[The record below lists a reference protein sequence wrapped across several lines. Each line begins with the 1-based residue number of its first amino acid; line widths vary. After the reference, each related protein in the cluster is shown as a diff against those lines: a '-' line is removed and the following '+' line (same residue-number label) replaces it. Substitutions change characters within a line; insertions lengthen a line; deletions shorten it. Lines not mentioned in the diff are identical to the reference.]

1 MSFANA
7 MLARRLS
14 ETDFLFPHIMRHTN
28 IGQVLKESFFQSLRA
43 FANITF
49 FKRMGT

>member
-14 ETDFLFPHIMRHTN
+14 EPDFLFEHIMRHTN
-28 IGQVLKESFFQSLRA
+28 IGQVETRRVFSEQA
-43 FANITF
+43 WENNTF
-49 FKRMGT
+49 

>member
-14 ETDFLFPHIMRHTN
+14 ETDFLFKHIMRHTN
-28 IGQVLKESFFQSLRA
+28 NGQELNESFFWLLKA

-49 FKRMGT
+49 LGPLGT

>member
-1 MSFANA
+1 

-14 ETDFLFPHIMRHTN
+14 ETDFLFQHIMRHTN
-28 IGQVLKESFFQSLRA
+28 NSQEVNESFFWSLKA

-49 FKRMGT
+49 LLLMGT